1 MVKKLKIKNSTLQ
14 SRQVESTV
22 LRKFH
27 YFKLFFFWF
36 CFNIEHIRH
45 ALTTSTSTPFSCI
58 SSPWNHQIFSTNPV
72 KSGSKEVLFKWAT
85 TQLRVVIIII
95 IIIVHL
101 QNTGEVIV
109 FAACGEGTHM
119 LGWEGFHHGTTNSSN
134 KKAFRNTPVF
144 LKRFFWGGLC
154 VHAQP
159 RNLIFTTSGD
169 WSEDFWNRM
178 RQKPDEQKAK
188 SLMVFFEK
196 FTAQIYNK
204 FLRNGWLQIS
214 FPVKRRRE
222 HDTFR
227 GNLAAPENL
236 ASILQCVSRTEV
248 FKLWA
253 ASRRGGRQVRQRYWK
268 GAGACRKLV
277 VAADWTAHQHGQQVA
292 LQRWQLMDDM

>member
-72 KSGSKEVLFKWAT
+72 KSGPKEVLFKWAT
-85 TQLRVVIIII
+85 TQLRVVIIIII

-144 LKRFFWGGLC
+144 LKSFFEGGFVFTPSRGIWFLPRRGTEVKIFGIACVRNPMNRRLNLWCFFLKSSQLRFITSFWGTGDFRSLSQSSDEENTTRSE
-154 VHAQP
+154 ATWQP
-159 RNLIFTTSGD
+159 RKT
-169 WSEDFWNRM
+169 
-178 RQKPDEQKAK
+178 
-188 SLMVFFEK
+188 
-196 FTAQIYNK
+196 
-204 FLRNGWLQIS
+204 WLQFFS
-214 FPVKRRRE
+214 VFLEQRSSNCEPPPAEEGDRWGK
-222 HDTFR
+222 DTER
-227 GNLAAPENL
+227 G
-236 ASILQCVSRTEV
+236 R
-248 FKLWA
+248 
-253 ASRRGGRQVRQRYWK
+253 VR
-268 GAGACRKLV
+268 AGS
-277 VAADWTAHQHGQQVA
+277 
-292 LQRWQLMDDM
+292 